1 MIGRSIAPT
10 SDFNTKVIDEFR
22 ANDGKV
28 GGPFEGAPII
38 LIHHVGAKSGK
49 ERVTPLVRFPEDDGS
64 MVIVASK
71 AGAPDNPDWYHNVK
85 ANPRFE
91 VEVGAETFPVEA
103 EEVPAGERDEVW
115 ARIVAANPGFD
126 AYQDKTDRVIP
137 LIRLRRA

>member
-1 MIGRSIAPT
+1 M

-28 GGPFEGAPII
+28 GGPFEGAPMI

-71 AGAPDNPDWYHNVK
+71 AGAPDNPDWYHNVT

-103 EEVPAGERDEVW
+103 QEVPAGERDEVW
-115 ARIVAANPGFD
+115 ARIVAANPGFG